1 MSSRVTSSATI
12 NFSIRDRI
20 DSRSEKSV
28 SMRRESG
35 VAAIWRSASS
45 RPFEDVM
52 ADRTAWPRGSFFM
65 S

>member
-1 MSSRVTSSATI
+1 MSSRVTSSATM

-28 SMRRESG
+28 SMSRESG

-45 RPFEDVM
+45 RPFEEVM
-52 ADRTAWPRGSFFM
+52 ADRAA
-65 S
+65 

>member
-28 SMRRESG
+28 SRRRESG

>member
-1 MSSRVTSSATI
+1 MSSMVASSATM

-35 VAAIWRSASS
+35 IAAMWRSASS
-45 RPFEDVM
+45 RPFEEVI
-52 ADRTAWPRGSFFM
+52 ADRTAWHGGSFFT

>member
-1 MSSRVTSSATI
+1 MSSMVASSATM

-28 SMRRESG
+28 SMRRKSG
-35 VAAIWRSASS
+35 VAAMWRSASS

-52 ADRTAWPRGSFFM
+52 ADRTAWPGGSCFM

>member
-1 MSSRVTSSATI
+1 MSSRVTSSATM
-12 NFSIRDRI
+12 NFPIRDRI
-20 DSRSEKSV
+20 NSRSEKSV

-52 ADRTAWPRGSFFM
+52 ADRTAWPGGSFFT

>member
-1 MSSRVTSSATI
+1 MSSRVTSSATM

-45 RPFEDVM
+45 RPFEEVM
-52 ADRTAWPRGSFFM
+52 ADRKAWPGGIFFT

>member
-1 MSSRVTSSATI
+1 MSSRVTSSATM

-35 VAAIWRSASS
+35 VAAMWRSASS
-45 RPFEDVM
+45 RPFEEVM
-52 ADRTAWPRGSFFM
+52 ADRTAWPGGSFFK

>member
-1 MSSRVTSSATI
+1 MSSRMTSSATM

-52 ADRTAWPRGSFFM
+52 ADRKA
-65 S
+65 

>member
-28 SMRRESG
+28 SRRRESG

-45 RPFEDVM
+45 RPFEEVM
-52 ADRTAWPRGSFFM
+52 ADRTAWSGESFFM